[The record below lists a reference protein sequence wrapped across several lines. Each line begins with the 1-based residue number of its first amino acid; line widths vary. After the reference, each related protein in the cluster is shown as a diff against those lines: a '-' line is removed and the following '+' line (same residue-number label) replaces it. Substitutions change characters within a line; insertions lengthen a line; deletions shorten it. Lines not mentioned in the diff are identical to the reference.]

1 MIKCFAIHLR
11 RSPTRR
17 CVARRAIRPEHSNVR
32 LRFGVTRLTLSRHAL
47 RIHIG
52 FVALGAGHGFVFA
65 VQRKL
70 HLSVI
75 EAAHLIHAVVAG

>member
-1 MIKCFAIHLR
+1 MIKRFAIHLR
-11 RSPTRR
+11 RSPTIAR
-17 CVARRAIRPEHSNVR
+17 VAPRAIRPEHSAVR
-32 LRFGVTRLTLSRHAL
+32 FRFGVTRLALSRHAL

-52 FVALGAGHGFVFA
+52 FVALGARHGFVFA